1 MTARNFA
8 GLANRGLVGSGLKFA
23 SLALTCGI
31 LASCAARSDVG
42 SLESRVMKLETQMS
56 SIESSLAAQQSKI
69 DAAKQ
74 AADAARRAADA
85 AADSSQRTERMFN
98 KSLKK

>member
-1 MTARNFA
+1 MAASKFMGMEGMGVA
-8 GLANRGLVGSGLKFA
+8 GRGLKFA
-23 SLALTCGI
+23 SLALTCAI

-42 SLESRVMKLETQMS
+42 NLESRVMKLETQMS
-56 SIESSLAAQQSKI
+56 SIENSFAAQQSEI
-69 DAAKQ
+69 DAARQ
-74 AADAARRAADA
+74 AAEAARRAAEA